1 MNICQKHGP
10 CRCARRPPA
19 ARRAPLSICRFS
31 RFSLDWAGNLNP
43 RCMAELSTDRG
54 SWPVDNFDFYP
65 QAKSLILCDYRNP
78 RSCLQLHDLFTEK
91 QEKIPRRNYVRTLDT
106 DPRTSA
112 HDPPATIPDPPLSI
126 RSARFWTNSQ
136 EFTGRT
142 KTRHAPPL
150 SIRWHRSPIRT
161 RWTITDGQ
169 LYAPHG
175 SRYV

>member
-1 MNICQKHGP
+1 MEYLMNICQKHGP

-19 ARRAPLSICRFS
+19 ALRAPLSICRFS

-54 SWPVDNFDFYP
+54 SWLVDNLIFYP
-65 QAKSLILCDYRNP
+65 QPKSLILCDYRNP
-78 RSCLQLHDLFTEK
+78 WRCLQLHDLSTK
-91 QEKIPRRNYVRTLDT
+91 KPDKNTAPKLRPNTGHQ
-106 DPRTSA
+106 S
-112 HDPPATIPDPPLSI
+112 PDPPLSI

-161 RWTITDGQ
+161 RWTITGGQ